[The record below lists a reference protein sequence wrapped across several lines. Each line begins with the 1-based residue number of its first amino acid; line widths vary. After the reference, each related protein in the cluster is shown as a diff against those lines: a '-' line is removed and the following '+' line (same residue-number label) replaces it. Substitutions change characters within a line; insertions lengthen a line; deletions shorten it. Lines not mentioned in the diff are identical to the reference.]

1 VFEQAFNYPQV
12 VLRSGNRFDIGEA
25 GYAFPHHRVAWRC
38 VMGTSKIATKS
49 GKLGGHKVLTAASA
63 DKA

>member
-25 GYAFPHHRVAWRC
+25 GYAFPHRRVAWRG
-38 VMGTSKIATKS
+38 VMGKGKIATKS
-49 GKLGGHKVLTAASA
+49 GKPGGHKVLSAASA